1 MHVRLASVSTTI
13 LLGGVVCAA
22 LANETSRAKAHE
34 AMVVCESVERMAASD
49 KAHKLERLG
58 QGLAM
63 GEEAVRTDDQD
74 ARAHLALSCNLGKQL
89 EISGLSWR
97 VFGQLRRLQ
106 SEVDRAYELA
116 PDDPD
121 VLVFRGEL
129 LRRTPGPLGGN
140 REEGRALL
148 VRAVEIRPD
157 HVVARVYLARALA
170 EDRSPAARA
179 QCAEALAIARKAG
192 AEREESEVQHLL
204 VMLGE

>member
-1 MHVRLASVSTTI
+1 MPVRLGSVSTAI
-13 LLGGVVCAA
+13 LLGGFVCEA

-34 AMVVCESVERMAASD
+34 AMVVCESVERMPASD

-63 GEEAVRTDDQD
+63 GEEAVRSDDHD
-74 ARAHLALSCNLGKQL
+74 ALAHLALGCNLGK
-89 EISGLSWR
+89 EIEIAGLSWR

-121 VLVFRGEL
+121 VLVFKGEL

-140 REEGRALL
+140 REQGRALL

-170 EDRSPAARA
+170 DDRSPAARA
-179 QCAEALAIARKAG
+179 QCAEALAIAKKAG

-204 VMLGE
+204 ASLGE